1 MTNHDESGILDRYQ
15 DYCTR
20 RFLKRERAYAN
31 GLPGWRT
38 RSRRRLLVRALI
50 STFSFMAI
58 VSVLCAVGVEWAPLL
73 WLPACAVFFPLWWML
88 QTVSGR
94 RGEAPESTLDEYE
107 IAQRNSAR
115 SVGLSVTQL
124 LMLLPV
130 FYLIFGA
137 TITHGT
143 DTNMAYAGGLMTLTV
158 LLVGGCTPAM
168 LLGWSQR
175 DPDPED

>member
-1 MTNHDESGILDRYQ
+1 
-15 DYCTR
+15 
-20 RFLKRERAYAN
+20 
-31 GLPGWRT
+31 
-38 RSRRRLLVRALI
+38 
-50 STFSFMAI
+50 
-58 VSVLCAVGVEWAPLL
+58 
-73 WLPACAVFFPLWWML
+73 ML

-124 LMLLPV
+124 LMLVPV

-137 TITHGT
+137 TITNGT

-158 LLVGGCTPAM
+158 LLIGGCTPAM
-168 LLGWSQR
+168 LLGWSQH